1 MESERKIRK
10 EVNMFERLSY
20 EEIVKEKGK
29 WRNRDKEF
37 GMMPWPQWL
46 TQAQVKATLKDVIE
60 WGESDCLHDYRLLK
74 RKCSKC
80 WQELKDQVERM
91 K

>member
-1 MESERKIRK
+1 
-10 EVNMFERLSY
+10 MFERLTD
-20 EEIVKEKGK
+20 EEINIMVENIPEDDTDGLDEYGLL
-29 WRNRDKEF
+29 RVGIEQGCR
-37 GMMPWPQWL
+37 
-46 TQAQVKATLKDVIE
+46 AQGKATLKDVIE

-80 WQELKDQVERM
+80 WQELKDQTERI